1 MNRILIFILF
11 FPVLLPAQQKLK
23 FSYSFDQCALTELS
37 QQTNPAT
44 TSKAPVCVCG
54 LENDALELNNQ
65 ILTLPLQA
73 DTFFYGDFSLGFSIA
88 IQPGIGNFD
97 VLSKMKSCNADTSF
111 MIVYQSKDS
120 TFVCSLQQGFDKF
133 IQLVGKADAGQCWQ
147 QIVLTRSAG
156 QFRLFINGAL
166 KDEQSSNFILRL
178 NNNVPISFNG
188 SPCNFAAKM
197 NGLLDNVYLTN
208 YSLNSSQ
215 VLNAQILQDQI
226 LTSDSLIFAGSS
238 FNIRAESE
246 CASTIQWTPSNGL
259 SSSSILNPLASPLQT
274 TKYFLNVRHGFC
286 TATDSVLIK
295 VIDTSKIDCS
305 QLRLPTAFSPNNDQ
319 VNDVFFISNNYI
331 IETLHYFDIIDRNG
345 SLMVRYQDPKS
356 QWDGSWNGK
365 ELTPGTYYYRIS
377 YSCKNEDYKVKG
389 SFFLLK

>member
-1 MNRILIFILF
+1 MNRTLFFILF
-11 FPVLLPAQQKLK
+11 LPLLLPAQQKLK
-23 FSYSFDQCALTELS
+23 FSYTFNQCSLTELS
-37 QQTNPAT
+37 QQTNPAS
-44 TSKAPVCVCG
+44 TSKAPVCICG
-54 LENDALELNNQ
+54 LENEALELNSQ
-65 ILTLPLQA
+65 VFSLPIQA

-97 VLSKMKSCNADTSF
+97 ILSKMKNCNADTSF

-120 TFVCSLQQGFDKF
+120 TFVCSLQQGFDKY

-147 QIVLTRSAG
+147 QIVLTRTAG
-156 QFRLFINGAL
+156 QFRLFINGDL

-188 SPCNFAAKM
+188 SPCNFASKI
-197 NGLLDNVYLTN
+197 NGLLDNVYVTN

-215 VLNAQILQDQI
+215 VKSEQFLQDQI

-238 FNIRAESE
+238 FTMRSESN
-246 CASTIQWTPSNGL
+246 CATNIQWTPSGGL
-259 SSSSILNPLASPLQT
+259 SSTSILNPVASPLQT
-274 TKYFLNVRHGFC
+274 TKYFLNVKHGFC
-286 TATDSVLIK
+286 SATDSVLIK

-305 QLRLPTAFSPNNDQ
+305 QLRLPTAFSPNSDQ

-331 IETLHYFDIIDRNG
+331 IESLHYFDIFDRNG
-345 SLMVRYQDPKS
+345 SLIVRYEDPKS
-356 QWDGSWNGK
+356 QWDGTWNGK
-365 ELTPGTYYYRIS
+365 VLTPGTYYYRIS
-377 YSCKNEDYKVKG
+377 YACKNVDYKVKG